1 MIWFYIYIYS
11 YIYTYMHTHLACLKT
26 MNFQLRGI
34 QLSSTLECT
43 SGNDSTLICQSYNRS
58 LSNKSNGYSF
68 NIFNFAFSYILFK
81 C

>member
-1 MIWFYIYIYS
+1 MVIYVYTYIVIYIH
-11 YIYTYMHTHLACLKT
+11 THTHLAGLKT

-43 SGNDSTLICQSYNRS
+43 SGNDFLICQSYNRS